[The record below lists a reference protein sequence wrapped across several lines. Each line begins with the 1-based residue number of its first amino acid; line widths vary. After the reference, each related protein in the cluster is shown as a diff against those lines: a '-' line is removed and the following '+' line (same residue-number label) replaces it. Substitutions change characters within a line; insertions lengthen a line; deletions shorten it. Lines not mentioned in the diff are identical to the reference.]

1 MHFRQFEPGGSVV
14 VHLIHVIPSAEY
26 MPAAHSSHILVP
38 ALGIIPGL
46 HISHLVGSAVH
57 LLQLA
62 MHFLHSL
69 GGPLNS

>member
-1 MHFRQFEPGGSVV
+1 M

-26 MPAAHSSHILVP
+26 MPAAHSSHIPVP

-46 HISHLVGSAVH
+46 HVSHLVGSAVH

-62 MHFLHSL
+62 MQVLHSL
-69 GGPLNS
+69 AGVVRSVNS